1 MLFYRLEDQGK
12 LTATPPLDT
21 PYVYNRY
28 REELTRDEVG
38 TSLGYLMEL

>member
-1 MLFYRLEDQGK
+1 MLFYGLEDQDK
-12 LTATPPLDT
+12 LTATSLLDT
-21 PYVYNRY
+21 PYIYNRY